1 MKTKQLIELE
11 KTRRE
16 RMILEKHHP
25 LRQLFWECTLRCNLA
40 CRHCGSDCKKI
51 STVPD
56 MPLEHFT
63 RVLDEIATVMP
74 PSSVQVNTVGGEPL
88 VRPDLEQCGRE
99 ITRRGF
105 LWGFV
110 TNGVLLTEPTLRRM
124 IDAGLGTL
132 AVSLD
137 GLEEHHNWLRG
148 NSFDGAM
155 AAVRLLTRTRNLL
168 WDIITC
174 VNRRNLSSLPQL
186 RQYLIDTGVKQW
198 RIFTI
203 FPQGRAKL
211 DPELF
216 LTPDEFRSVMD
227 FIVETSEQG
236 QIALSYSCEGFLGEY
251 ETLAR
256 DHCFRCDAGTMTAS
270 ILANGDISGCMS
282 IRANY
287 KQGNI
292 YEDSFVDVWNNR
304 FEQMRNRE
312 WMRTGECA
320 KCRMWDYCAGG
331 AFHLRDDDGS
341 MMHCNYLTLSGG
353 DV

>member
-1 MKTKQLIELE
+1 
-11 KTRRE
+11 
-16 RMILEKHHP
+16 
-25 LRQLFWECTLRCNLA
+25 
-40 CRHCGSDCKKI
+40 
-51 STVPD
+51 

-63 RVLDEIATVMP
+63 RVLDEIATAMNP
-74 PSSVQVNTVGGEPL
+74 ADVQVNTVGGEPL

-110 TNGVLLTEPTLRRM
+110 TNGVLLTETTLRRM

-137 GLEEHHNWLRG
+137 GLEDHHNWLRG
-148 NSFDGAM
+148 NSFDGAI

-168 WDIITC
+168 WDVITC
-174 VNRRNLSSLPQL
+174 VNRRNLASLPQL
-186 RQYLIDTGVKQW
+186 RQYLIEAGVKKW

-216 LTPDEFRSVMD
+216 LTPTEYRSVMD
-227 FIVETSEQG
+227 FIVETREQG
-236 QIALSYSCEGFLGEY
+236 QIDLSYSCEGFLGDY
-251 ETLAR
+251 ETRVR
-256 DHCFRCDAGTMTAS
+256 DHCFRCDAGIMTAS

-292 YEDSFVDVWNNR
+292 YEDSFLDVWNNR
-304 FEQMRNRE
+304 FEQMRDRR
-312 WMRTGECA
+312 WMKTGECA
-320 KCRMWDYCAGG
+320 RCRMWDFCAGG

-341 MMHCNYLTLSGG
+341 MMHCNFLTLEKSNS
-353 DV
+353 

>member
-51 STVPD
+51 SAVPD

-63 RVLDEIATVMP
+63 RVLDEIATAMP

-148 NSFDGAM
+148 NSFEGAM

-216 LTPDEFRSVMD
+216 LMPDEFRRVMD
-227 FIVETSEQG
+227 FIVETRGQG
-236 QIALSYSCEGFLGEY
+236 QIAL
-251 ETLAR
+251 
-256 DHCFRCDAGTMTAS
+256 
-270 ILANGDISGCMS
+270 
-282 IRANY
+282 
-287 KQGNI
+287 
-292 YEDSFVDVWNNR
+292 
-304 FEQMRNRE
+304 
-312 WMRTGECA
+312 
-320 KCRMWDYCAGG
+320 
-331 AFHLRDDDGS
+331 
-341 MMHCNYLTLSGG
+341 
-353 DV
+353 